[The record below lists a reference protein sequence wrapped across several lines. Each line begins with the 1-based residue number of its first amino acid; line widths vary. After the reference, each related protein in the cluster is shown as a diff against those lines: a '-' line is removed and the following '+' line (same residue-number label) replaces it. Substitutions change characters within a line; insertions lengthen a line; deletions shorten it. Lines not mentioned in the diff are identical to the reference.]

1 LHSSRWSVGNGDAS
15 SLVDGPVLLR
25 CLLDYGARNPR
36 RHSTHSDRDPRSDS
50 ITILCG
56 GWSAIESGEPG
67 TGHSARCVPKQ
78 RPSKS
83 RHCIDARSD
92 DSPRSRPHDP
102 TAPALCGARIPSIPG
117 LPRLPGLD
125 SATQRA
131 ASLNLDPLA
140 SVARQPGRKDSLA
153 RYPLSG
159 RRDLR
164 VPWGILRRV
173 PCARRNSRHRKPI
186 WPAALEATVPATARR
201 KRPNTVPR
209 H

>member
-1 LHSSRWSVGNGDAS
+1 MHSSRWSVGNGDAS

-25 CLLDYGARNPR
+25 CLRDSGARNPR
-36 RHSTHSDRDPRSDS
+36 CDSTHSDRGPRSYS

-67 TGHSARCVPKQ
+67 TGHRARCVPKQ

-102 TAPALCGARIPSIPG
+102 TAPALCGAGIPG

-125 SATQRA
+125 SATQRS

-140 SVARQPGRKDSLA
+140 SVARQPGRRDSLA
-153 RYPLSG
+153 RYRLSG

-164 VPWGILRRV
+164 VPWGILQRV
-173 PCARRNSRHRKPI
+173 PCARRNSRHRKLI
-186 WPAALEATVPATARR
+186 WPAALEATDPVMARR
-201 KRPNTVPR
+201 KWPNTVPW